1 MKAVEIVIV
10 LILLWYFFYKKICIE
25 LYCYL
30 YSPLLIV
37 LLMALLV
44 NEFDYSIRTKK
55 YYITAIIIIVMIIL
69 AFILLREREKR
80 VIKITGKEV
89 YNFYVNSIIGFIEW
103 FFIIIAVYQ
112 SYIVVFD
119 MDVKFM
125 ILRSANIYQILLFS
139 FIVVSLEKLYA
150 WYRKRKEIHL
160 NRIR

>member
-1 MKAVEIVIV
+1 MVFFLQKNMHRI
-10 LILLWYFFYKKICIE
+10 ILLFIFTYIK
-25 LYCYL
+25 
-30 YSPLLIV
+30 IV
-37 LLMALLV
+37 LLMVLLG